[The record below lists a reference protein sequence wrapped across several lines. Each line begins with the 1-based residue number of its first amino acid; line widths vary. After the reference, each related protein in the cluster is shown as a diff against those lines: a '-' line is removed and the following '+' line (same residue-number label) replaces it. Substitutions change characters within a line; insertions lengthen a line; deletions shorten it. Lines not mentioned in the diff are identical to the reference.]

1 MTDSSQVGEYQRFLT
16 ITLKD
21 MQQSKQERT
30 YGNNFVQ
37 KYSEKSVKLSKKK
50 EEGEMIECE
59 KTTSDLQK
67 DSEKTVISNNGPS
80 KFLLEKGQRIICPK
94 RNAGTTD
101 VALQPYIPKASLT
114 QVHEKKVR
122 DIF

>member
-50 EEGEMIECE
+50 EECFYEMIECE

-67 DSEKTVISNNGPS
+67 
-80 KFLLEKGQRIICPK
+80 R
-94 RNAGTTD
+94 A
-101 VALQPYIPKASLT
+101 
-114 QVHEKKVR
+114 KKQ
-122 DIF
+122 